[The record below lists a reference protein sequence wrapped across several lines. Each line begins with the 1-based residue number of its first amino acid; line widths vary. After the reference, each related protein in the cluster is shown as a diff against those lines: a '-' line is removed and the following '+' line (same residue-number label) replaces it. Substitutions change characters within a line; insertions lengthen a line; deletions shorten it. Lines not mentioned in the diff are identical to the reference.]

1 MFSDD
6 YRLTEGAQCLLAA
19 ARLEAGD
26 LGEGSGRCGLEHLF
40 LAAVKDPD
48 GVPGRAL
55 SEFQLSYGEVRAAVA
70 AIRTG
75 TAPEPADQAVEWA
88 QVEDDLWPSRREI
101 NEDLLLTTIVIRAE
115 SAAFLVR
122 LAEQGTGAQAMPNTP
137 GQVLARACTRLG
149 LDLQRFER
157 MYRDLRRR
165 AAARPDPLQA
175 PPTGESASL
184 ERAMERIR
192 EATAGKPGIL
202 ERLDA
207 LERRLAE
214 LEARP
219 PCRCTEVASEE
230 PPEPPSPRSVGILGG
245 DAPRDLAE
253 NAEAYLQDGFGR

>member
-1 MFSDD
+1 MFSEDF
-6 YRLTEGAQCLLAA
+6 RLTEAAQHLLAA
-19 ARLEAGD
+19 AQHEAAA
-26 LGEGSGRCGLEHLF
+26 LGGNACGLEHLF

-55 SEFQLSYGEVRAAVA
+55 AAFHLTYGEARAAVA

-101 NEDLLLTTIVIRAE
+101 DEDLLLTTVVIRAE

-122 LAEQGTGAQAMPNTP
+122 LAEQGTSAQAVPNAP

-157 MYRDLRRR
+157 MYRDLCRR

-192 EATAGKPGIL
+192 EASVGKPGIL

-219 PCRCTEVASEE
+219 PCRCTEVACEE
-230 PPEPPSPRSVGILGG
+230 PPEPPFPRSVGILRG

-253 NAEAYLQDGFGR
+253 NTEVYLQDGFGR